1 MKKKCIGFLVVLVM
15 LLQASA
21 GAADVQQAAAVEPAP
36 VEETTEL
43 GLVLADI
50 PEAMSAEQTVEAG
63 HVERLREEEQEPNTA
78 VFRNSDGTNTLYI
91 FSEDIWYEN
100 EQGEKVDYS
109 TELEAAGSDAAYRSA
124 SAAGELLL
132 PVSVGEATPIRYSE
146 GGASVTMYPTTDRIV
161 LPEQDET
168 AEARLQKPAAR
179 PAAGQV
185 PVEAEQDGIAQAEQE
200 EPAAAAE
207 SGADPAQAEQPSVT
221 GEETETASMQPEA
234 ESAPES
240 AVETVQPDMES
251 APETEAA
258 ETDAPEAPAYQPVS
272 EKAVAGIASAAEA
285 QAIAEANAQA
295 SLATGKMTNRA
306 VLVSANDAAVP
317 DKQSVEYFRASRDAS
332 IVTTPLL
339 HGVKNEIVLTSYSG
353 NNAYSF
359 IADFGGLTPT
369 ESMGDSI
376 TLLDADG
383 NEAAYMNVEEVRD
396 AAGNLSLY
404 NTIDVAPYGDGGQYI
419 VTLTLDE
426 AFLTEP
432 GTVYPLAVSS
442 TLQKTIGSADI
453 NDTDV
458 NSGSPSTNYGS
469 SSTMWVGYIN
479 GAKYRSYIQFIIG
492 DYAPTIAPNG
502 ITNAYMILY
511 EKSGNTSTFTLQ
523 PRIPSNIWSYTSLTW
538 NNQPGYSS
546 AFNGVNAPSNVTLT
560 QTSTMY
566 RVYMGAYV
574 QACMR
579 NYVSESLTRTIHEK
593 RGLMLK
599 ISNESS
605 AQVRMFNSTNA
616 SSNKPTLVVTYKEN
630 YYGGAFPYYF
640 STGYDRNCLGYA
652 LNIAKFLKPG
662 SHAYLQSIQATDT
675 ATSYFYDCIQPYI
688 ASRGRSARIIGRT
701 EAISSNEYRVAMRL
715 LSETISIENGWPPD
729 YHFWVENKIDGW
741 KGLWSHKPGD
751 ASSSQITHTDNP
763 NDTGAGWGLFISNGT
778 TYYYPAP
785 TIYFAVTK

>member
-78 VFRNSDGTNTLYI
+78 VFRNGDGTNTLYI

-109 TELEAAGSDAAYRSA
+109 TELEAAGSGAAYRSA

-146 GGASVTMYPTTDRIV
+146 GGVSVTMYPTTDRIV

-185 PVEAEQDGIAQAEQE
+185 PVEAEPDGIAQAAQE

-221 GEETETASMQPEA
+221 EAETETASMQPEA
-234 ESAPES
+234 ESAPE
-240 AVETVQPDMES
+240 
-251 APETEAA
+251 TEAA
-258 ETDAPEAPAYQPVS
+258 DTDASEAPAYQPVS

-295 SLATGKMTNRA
+295 SLATGKRVNSA
-306 VLVSANDAAVP
+306 ALVSANDAAVP

-426 AFLTEP
+426 AFLTNP
-432 GTVYPLAVSS
+432 GTVYPLAAAS
-442 TLQKTIGSADI
+442 TMQEVIGSSYI
-453 NDTDV
+453 NDADV

-479 GAKYRSYIQFIIG
+479 GAKYRSYLQFCIEP
-492 DYAPTIAPNG
+492 YESYIAPYG
-502 ITNAYMILY
+502 ISDAYMILY
-511 EKSGNTSTFTLQ
+511 EKSGNTSTFTMQ
-523 PRIPSNIWSYTSLTW
+523 PRIPGNIWSYTSLTW

-566 RVYMGAYV
+566 RVYMTAYV

-579 NYVSESLTRTIHEK
+579 NYVDDSAPKTIHEQ

-599 ISNESS
+599 IANESS

-630 YYGGAFPYYF
+630 YYGNAKAYVQK
-640 STGYDRNCLGYA
+640 TGTGVNCLGYA
-652 LNIAKFLKPG
+652 MGKNASIQPSAVGADLGTMGAQTYFDNHLKQYLINSGYGNVRQISRTTAIGSNERRIAMRVSTLNLNGHSYTRDFHFWRELGGSDAGLWADKPG
-662 SHAYLQSIQATDT
+662 EQSDT
-675 ATSYFYDCIQPYI
+675 SRKLTS
-688 ASRGRSARIIGRT
+688 
-701 EAISSNEYRVAMRL
+701 
-715 LSETISIENGWPPD
+715 
-729 YHFWVENKIDGW
+729 
-741 KGLWSHKPGD
+741 
-751 ASSSQITHTDNP
+751 TDNP
-763 NDTGAGWGLFISNGT
+763 DDNNVLGWDFKMNGMST
-778 TYYYPAP
+778 TQYYSGPTVYIAVSAP
-785 TIYFAVTK
+785 SGTY

>member
-146 GGASVTMYPTTDRIV
+146 GGVSVTMYPTTDRIV

-258 ETDAPEAPAYQPVS
+258 ETDAPEGIS
-272 EKAVAGIASAAEA
+272 AG
-285 QAIAEANAQA
+285 Q
-295 SLATGKMTNRA
+295 
-306 VLVSANDAAVP
+306 
-317 DKQSVEYFRASRDAS
+317 
-332 IVTTPLL
+332 
-339 HGVKNEIVLTSYSG
+339 
-353 NNAYSF
+353 
-359 IADFGGLTPT
+359 
-369 ESMGDSI
+369 
-376 TLLDADG
+376 
-383 NEAAYMNVEEVRD
+383 
-396 AAGNLSLY
+396 
-404 NTIDVAPYGDGGQYI
+404 
-419 VTLTLDE
+419 
-426 AFLTEP
+426 
-432 GTVYPLAVSS
+432 
-442 TLQKTIGSADI
+442 
-453 NDTDV
+453 
-458 NSGSPSTNYGS
+458 
-469 SSTMWVGYIN
+469 
-479 GAKYRSYIQFIIG
+479 
-492 DYAPTIAPNG
+492 
-502 ITNAYMILY
+502 
-511 EKSGNTSTFTLQ
+511 
-523 PRIPSNIWSYTSLTW
+523 
-538 NNQPGYSS
+538 
-546 AFNGVNAPSNVTLT
+546 
-560 QTSTMY
+560 
-566 RVYMGAYV
+566 
-574 QACMR
+574 
-579 NYVSESLTRTIHEK
+579 
-593 RGLMLK
+593 
-599 ISNESS
+599 
-605 AQVRMFNSTNA
+605 
-616 SSNKPTLVVTYKEN
+616 
-630 YYGGAFPYYF
+630 
-640 STGYDRNCLGYA
+640 
-652 LNIAKFLKPG
+652 
-662 SHAYLQSIQATDT
+662 
-675 ATSYFYDCIQPYI
+675 
-688 ASRGRSARIIGRT
+688 
-701 EAISSNEYRVAMRL
+701 
-715 LSETISIENGWPPD
+715 
-729 YHFWVENKIDGW
+729 
-741 KGLWSHKPGD
+741 
-751 ASSSQITHTDNP
+751 
-763 NDTGAGWGLFISNGT
+763 
-778 TYYYPAP
+778 
-785 TIYFAVTK
+785 

>member
-78 VFRNSDGTNTLYI
+78 VFRNGDGTNTLYI

-109 TELEAAGSDAAYRSA
+109 TELEAAGSGAAYRSA

-146 GGASVTMYPTTDRIV
+146 GGVSVTMYPTTDRIV

-185 PVEAEQDGIAQAEQE
+185 PVEAEPDGIAQAAQE

-221 GEETETASMQPEA
+221 EAETETASMQPEA
-234 ESAPES
+234 ESAPE
-240 AVETVQPDMES
+240 
-251 APETEAA
+251 TEAA
-258 ETDAPEAPAYQPVS
+258 DTDASEAPAYQPVS

-295 SLATGKMTNRA
+295 SLATGKRVNSA
-306 VLVSANDAAVP
+306 ALVSANDAAVP

-426 AFLTEP
+426 AFLTNP
-432 GTVYPLAVSS
+432 GTVYPLAAAS
-442 TLQKTIGSADI
+442 TMQEVIGSSYI
-453 NDTDV
+453 NDADV

-479 GAKYRSYIQFIIG
+479 GAKYRSYLQFCIEP
-492 DYAPTIAPNG
+492 YESYIAPYG
-502 ITNAYMILY
+502 ISDAYMILY
-511 EKSGNTSTFTLQ
+511 EKSGNTSTFTMQ
-523 PRIPSNIWSYTSLTW
+523 PRIPGNIWSYTSLTW

-566 RVYMGAYV
+566 RVYMTAYV

-579 NYVSESLTRTIHEK
+579 NYVSQALPRTIHEE

-616 SSNKPTLVVTYKEN
+616 SSNKPTLVVTYRPSH
-630 YYGGAFPYYF
+630 YGGGAGVYWNCT
-640 STGYDRNCLGYA
+640 STVPNCAGYA
-652 LNIAKFLKPG
+652 VG
-662 SHAYLQSIQATDT
+662 SHSYMDISVIKFGGIGPIIESEYANMVINAYRRLSGLEMTWEGEDANQDAYVPGNRFRIAIRAKLYSPYQEGLLHIYHVMVQLRDGSWASKMNTD
-675 ATSYFYDCIQPYI
+675 P
-688 ASRGRSARIIGRT
+688 SRWCGLINVRT
-701 EAISSNEYRVAMRL
+701 DSNVDNWNTLANPNLEYR
-715 LSETISIENGWPPD
+715 
-729 YHFWVENKIDGW
+729 
-741 KGLWSHKPGD
+741 
-751 ASSSQITHTDNP
+751 HTMFFQVQ
-763 NDTGAGWGLFISNGT
+763 GS
-778 TYYYPAP
+778 YAP
-785 TIYFAVTK
+785 